1 MINELQKLH
10 DSTSHL
16 AASLQSGVQ
25 GSASHIHQAYTEV
38 SAALLDTVHN
48 LASIVK
54 EKDLPVQEKMSR
66 VGKEVQNRVT
76 PILDTVKKSAS
87 DVLARSKE
95 TAPTGDTNGHAAS
108 ESNGQ

>member
-1 MINELQKLH
+1 MIHELKKLQT
-10 DSTSHL
+10 STSNL

-25 GSASHIHQAYTEV
+25 GSASHIHHAYAEI
-38 SAALLDTVHN
+38 SSALLDVVHD

-76 PILDTVKKSAS
+76 PILDTVKKAAS

-95 TAPTGDTNGHAAS
+95 SVPEGGTNGHAAS
-108 ESNGQ
+108 GGQ